1 MLVLKAF
8 EGGVHLYQHVLKC
21 FHFDEKCTAAKE
33 NILMEKPANILGTVR
48 RQDGGLLQPADE
60 GNEHISRTYADV
72 GTDIAACFLRGTIKV
87 NGKDPMYFFLSLIE
101 VCVV

>member
-1 MLVLKAF
+1 
-8 EGGVHLYQHVLKC
+8 
-21 FHFDEKCTAAKE
+21 
-33 NILMEKPANILGTVR
+33 MEKPANILGTVR

-87 NGKDPMYFFLSLIE
+87 NGKDPMYFFCLL
-101 VCVV
+101 